1 MKYPSG
7 SRRTALVVAFV
18 AALLLFAG
26 LTPLAAQDA
35 EPFIQVIPRAEVGYL
50 AVLKHLYQSG
60 DDAGSTLFNYVT
72 QGGQDILFPFQRFAA
87 DVVLG
92 GRHRV
97 TLLYQPLT
105 LKTQTVAD
113 RNGSNGGLPIEI
125 DEAVFNPGTV
135 MDLTYGF
142 DFWRA
147 SYLYDFAR
155 SPDTIL
161 GAGLSLQIRN
171 ASIVFSGTDPLGNP
185 VRTVQQNIGPV
196 PILKVR
202 AAHQFS
208 PAFGL
213 DFEADGFYASS
224 AFFNGSGRPFKGWVW
239 DAALAARTQVMPGAQ
254 AFLVVRSI
262 GGGAEGN
269 NAYDYTSST
278 TSTPGSYTYNELATL
293 AVSLGFSLQQ

>member
-1 MKYPSG
+1 MKYTHIN
-7 SRRTALVVAFV
+7 RRAAVTTMAV
-18 AALLLFAG
+18 AAFLALAVLA
-26 LTPLAAQDA
+26 PLAAQET
-35 EPFIQVIPRAEVGYL
+35 EPFIQVIPRTEIGYV
-50 AVLKHLYQSG
+50 AVLQHLYQSG
-60 DDAGSTLFNYVT
+60 TGGTMFNFVT
-72 QGGQDILFPFQRFAA
+72 QGGQDILFPYQRYSA

-92 GRHRV
+92 GRHIV

-105 LKTQTVAD
+105 LNTQTVVNRNTLSSAD
-113 RNGSNGGLPIEI
+113 LVVDGVSFPDDTPLE
-125 DEAVFNPGTV
+125 
-135 MDLTYGF
+135 LKYGF

-171 ASIVFSGTDPLGNP
+171 ASIVFSSVDGSLSTI
-185 VRTVQQNIGPV
+185 QQNIGPV

-208 PAFGL
+208 PYFGL

-224 AFFNGSGRPFKGWVW
+224 AFFNGSGRAFEGWIW
-239 DAALAARTQVMPGAQ
+239 DTALTATTTFVPGAK

-262 GGGAEGN
+262 GGGAKGN
-269 NAYDYTSST
+269 NAYDTSWTTSSAN
-278 TSTPGSYTYNELATL
+278 SPTYNSLATL
-293 AVSLGFSLQQ
+293 AVSLGFSLQR

>member
-1 MKYPSG
+1 MRHSDRAHRAARG
-7 SRRTALVVAFV
+7 AALVAV
-18 AALLLFAG
+18 LLLAG
-26 LTPLAAQDA
+26 FSPLAAQEA
-35 EPFIQVIPRAEVGYL
+35 EPFIRVIPRAEFGAV

-60 DDAGSTLFNYVT
+60 DTGTLFDYVR
-72 QGGQDILFPFQRFAA
+72 QGGQDILFPYQRYSA

-92 GRHRV
+92 GRHIV

-105 LKTQTVAD
+105 LNTRTVVDA
-113 RNGSNGGLPIEI
+113 NAPTVGTL
-125 DEAVFNPGTV
+125 AVGDASFLAGTP
-135 MDLTYGF
+135 LELKYGF

-147 SYLYDFAR
+147 SYLYDFSR

-171 ASIVFSGTDPLGNP
+171 ASIVFSAVDGSDAA
-185 VRTVQQNIGPV
+185 VQQNIGPV

-208 PAFGL
+208 PLFGL

-224 AFFNGSGRPFKGWVW
+224 AFFNGSANPFKGWVW
-239 DAALAARTQVMPGAQ
+239 DAALTATTRLTPEAK

-269 NAYDYTSST
+269 NAYDYTSWT
-278 TSTPGSYTYNELATL
+278 TSNPGSYTYNELATL
-293 AVSLGFSLQQ
+293 AVSLGLSLKN

>member
-1 MKYPSG
+1 MKLSKVSRGSG
-7 SRRTALVVAFV
+7 LAI
-18 AALLLFAG
+18 AALSAVLFLAG
-26 LTPLAAQDA
+26 LAPIAAQDA
-35 EPFIQVIPRAEVGYL
+35 EPFIQVIPRVEIGFV

-60 DDAGSTLFNYVT
+60 SGGTLFNYVT
-72 QGGQDILFPFQRFAA
+72 QGGQEILFPYQRYAA

-92 GRHRV
+92 GRHVV

-105 LKTQTVAD
+105 FSTQSVVNRNTGSAADLVIDDASFPDGSVLDLK
-113 RNGSNGGLPIEI
+113 
-125 DEAVFNPGTV
+125 
-135 MDLTYGF
+135 YGF
-142 DFWRA
+142 DFWRV

-155 SPDTIL
+155 SPDTIF

-171 ASIVFSGTDPLGNP
+171 ASIVFSGVDPAGNP
-185 VRTVQQNIGPV
+185 ILTSQQNVGPV

-208 PAFGL
+208 PFFGL

-224 AFFNGSGRPFKGWVW
+224 AFFNGSANPFKGWVW
-239 DAALAARTQVMPGAQ
+239 DAALTAKTHFTPAAA
-254 AFLVVRSI
+254 AFLVIRSI

-269 NAYDYTSST
+269 NAYDYTSWT

-293 AVSLGFSLQQ
+293 AVSLGFTLER

>member
-1 MKYPSG
+1 M
-7 SRRTALVVAFV
+7 RTIITKALAV
-18 AALLLFAG
+18 LLLVAG
-26 LTPLAAQDA
+26 ATALAAQET
-35 EPFIQVIPRAEVGYL
+35 EPFIQVVPRAEVGTL

-60 DDAGSTLFNYVT
+60 DDAGSTLFDYVA
-72 QGGQDILFPFQRFAA
+72 QGGQDILFPFERYAA
-87 DVVLG
+87 DVVLA

-105 LKTQTVAD
+105 LNTRTVAD
-113 RNGSNGGLPIEI
+113 RNGTNDGLPVEI
-125 DEAVFNPGTV
+125 DEAIFAPGTV

-142 DFWRA
+142 DFWRG
-147 SYLYDFAR
+147 SYLYDFAA

-161 GAGLSLQIRN
+161 GAGLSLQVRN
-171 ASIVFSGTDPLGNP
+171 ASIVFSSADGT
-185 VRTVQQNIGPV
+185 VRSVQQNIGPV

-208 PAFGL
+208 PAFGV

-224 AFFNGSGRPFKGWVW
+224 AFFNGASRPFTGWVW
-239 DAALAARTQVMPGAQ
+239 DAAVSASTTLAPGAK

-262 GGGAEGN
+262 GGGAEGY
-269 NAYDYTSST
+269 NAYDRVSAT

-293 AVSLGFSLQQ
+293 AVSLGFSLQR

>member
-1 MKYPSG
+1 MKTSLIK
-7 SRRTALVVAFV
+7 AL
-18 AALLLFAG
+18 AALLLVAG
-26 LTPLAAQDA
+26 ATALAAQ
-35 EPFIQVIPRAEVGYL
+35 EPQPFIQVIPRAEVGYL

-60 DDAGSTLFNYVT
+60 DDAGSTRFDYVA
-72 QGGQDILFPFQRFAA
+72 QGGQDILFPFQRYAA
-87 DVVLG
+87 DVVLA

-105 LKTQTVAD
+105 LDTRTVAD
-113 RNGSNGGLPIEI
+113 RNGTNGGQPIEI
-125 DEAVFNPGTV
+125 DEAVFAPGTV
-135 MDLTYGF
+135 MDLRYGF

-147 SYLYDFAR
+147 SYLYDFAA

-171 ASIVFSGTDPLGNP
+171 ASIVFSSADGLQ
-185 VRTVQQNIGPV
+185 RTVQQNIGPV

-208 PAFGL
+208 PAFGI

-224 AFFNGSGRPFKGWVW
+224 AFFNGAGRPFTGWVW
-239 DAALAARTQVMPGAQ
+239 DAALSASTTVAPGAK

-269 NAYDYTSST
+269 NAYDRTTST

-293 AVSLGFSLQQ
+293 AVSLGFSLQR